1 MRPTRITPVRLYV
14 PVLLHWRFPLA
25 PFRYHIPSCNN
36 SVSIF
41 NHLILRRTTRTS
53 EVESQQYCHGPRL
66 ECDRPYC
73 RFQIAVGGG
82 AALTLSEAVSF
93 N

>member
-14 PVLLHWRFPLA
+14 PVLLH
-25 PFRYHIPSCNN
+25 CNN
-36 SVSIF
+36 SVCIF

-66 ECDRPYC
+66 ERDRPYC
-73 RFQIAVGGG
+73 RFQIAVGGA